1 MGVTKK
7 QVKFAQKIQGIDFSK
22 DDEATEAP
30 TRRLRRKL
38 DDHASVSYS
47 VQAELDS
54 NDPDAAT
61 EVAPT
66 AISDALQDD
75 DAFSAVTIEAPTVE
89 VEEVQVEVIVL
100 PEDDDDEAT
109 EAPNNSNVTGTGDGN
124 NDGTTTTKDDGVI
137 TAASSKIDACLVL
150 VVAAVL
156 ATI

>member
-61 EVAPT
+61 DVAPT

-75 DAFSAVTIEAPTVE
+75 DAFSAVAIEAST
-89 VEEVQVEVIVL
+89 VQVEVIVL
-100 PEDDDDEAT
+100 PEDDDETT
-109 EAPNNSNVTGTGDGN
+109 EAPNNSNVIVDSSGD
-124 NDGTTTTKDDGVI
+124 DE
-137 TAASSKIDACLVL
+137 A
-150 VVAAVL
+150 
-156 ATI
+156 